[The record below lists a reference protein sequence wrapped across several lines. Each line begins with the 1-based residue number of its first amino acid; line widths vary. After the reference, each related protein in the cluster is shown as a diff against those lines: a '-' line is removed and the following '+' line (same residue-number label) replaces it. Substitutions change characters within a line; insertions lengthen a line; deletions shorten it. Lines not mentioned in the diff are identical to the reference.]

1 LVVSHR
7 ASRSGEVVNTI
18 RLRKRLIVHAE
29 PEELAA
35 ELLRVESSVQDL
47 EARERL
53 ARLDRAIAKLPSLER
68 QVVVLRMRQE
78 LSFKQIAEVMDTPL
92 GTVLSRMHL
101 AKKRLKLAMETE
113 YETGTHPRRTAPLL
127 ER

>member
-1 LVVSHR
+1 M
-7 ASRSGEVVNTI
+7 VNTI